1 MRLCGTKAL
10 VPILRGPVL
19 LTAVLT
25 LAACDDPFEALR
37 QPVPE
42 VPGEAT
48 LVDFREGPLREPSA
62 FDLIFGTPVR
72 VDQTSGWDFLF
83 AITEEGT
90 AALLPV
96 EAAVGTRS
104 EAGLLPVE
112 RSFEELR
119 RVPASGY
126 VRDAPVPVAEGD
138 VLAAV
143 SRPEPGQPFVCRHF
157 GKLEILDVEIPERT
171 VTFRFLVNPNCEIRD
186 IIPGEPGEPE

>member
-1 MRLCGTKAL
+1 MRPCGRKAKD
-10 VPILRGPVL
+10 PILGL
-19 LTAVLT
+19 LCLLPL
-25 LAACDDPFEALR
+25 LASAGCDDPFEALR
-37 QPVPE
+37 QPVSE

-62 FDLIFGTPVR
+62 FDLIFGIPVR

-83 AITEEGT
+83 AIAEDGT
-90 AALLPV
+90 ATLLPV

-104 EAGLLPVE
+104 EAGLLPVDTP
-112 RSFEELR
+112 FEQLR

-126 VRDAPVPVAEGD
+126 IRDAPVPIAEGD

-143 SRPEPGQPFVCRHF
+143 SRPEPGQAFLCRHF
-157 GKLEILDVEIPERT
+157 GKLEILDIELPERT

-186 IIPGEPGEPE
+186 IIPGEPGSPE